1 MTLSTPVS
9 TSVNCPCGSGAAF
22 TACCQP
28 YHQGATVPT
37 PEALMRSRYTA
48 FALNS
53 RDYLLATWHAST
65 RPTQLS
71 PDPDTQWKA
80 LTIVAAPP
88 ANERQGTVHFLAYF
102 REQNRWHVLEENSRF
117 VFEDGRWWYVDGVPT
132 IERLK
137 PRRNERCLC
146 GSGRKIKSCCGE

>member
-1 MTLSTPVS
+1 MTLSTPVI
-9 TSVNCPCGSGAAF
+9 CPCGSGAAF
-22 TACCQP
+22 AECCQP
-28 YHQGATVPT
+28 YHQGATPPT
-37 PEALMRSRYTA
+37 PEILMRSRYTA

-53 RDYLLATWHAST
+53 CDYLLATWHVST
-65 RPTQLS
+65 RPIQLL

-80 LTIVAAPP
+80 LTIVTAPP
-88 ANERQGTVHFLAYF
+88 SNERQGSVHFLAYF

-117 VFEDGRWWYVDGVPT
+117 VFEDGRWWYVDGMPT

-146 GSGRKIKSCCGE
+146 GSGRKIKSCCCE